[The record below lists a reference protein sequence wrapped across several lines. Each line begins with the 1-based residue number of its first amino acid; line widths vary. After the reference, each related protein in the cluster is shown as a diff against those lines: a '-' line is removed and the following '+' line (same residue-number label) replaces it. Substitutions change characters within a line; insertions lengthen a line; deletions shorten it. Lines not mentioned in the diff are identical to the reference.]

1 MSRCHTD
8 AVSRCHTDAVSRCH
22 TDAVS
27 RCHTDAVSRCE
38 RVLTFVVGCVD
49 CPVFGLEVDVRV
61 GGESDEVLNI
71 TPRQARA
78 ENTDKL
84 VIRHATSG
92 AG

>member
-1 MSRCHTD
+1 M
-8 AVSRCHTDAVSRCH
+8 
-22 TDAVS
+22 
-27 RCHTDAVSRCE
+27 
-38 RVLTFVVGCVD
+38 LTFVVGCVD

-61 GGESDEVLNI
+61 GGESDEVLNV

-84 VIRHATSG
+84 VIHHATSG